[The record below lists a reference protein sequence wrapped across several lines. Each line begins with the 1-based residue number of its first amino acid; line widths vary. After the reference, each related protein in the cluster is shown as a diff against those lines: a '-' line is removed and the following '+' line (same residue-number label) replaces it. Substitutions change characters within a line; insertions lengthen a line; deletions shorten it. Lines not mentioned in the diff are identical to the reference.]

1 MSVNNKI
8 SLSSPEGFITSSNS
22 IWPAAPALDVPV
34 LFARWMRRLAR
45 LRFKPLKE
53 SPEKI
58 AFFWRIRQAHRIWLG
73 NRPRGRQRLVNEWMI
88 LVDKWIE
95 CIGSAGTC
103 CNERKKR
110 YAQGKPPH
118 VGPSSTPYC

>member
-45 LRFKPLKE
+45 LRFKPLEE

-58 AFFWRIRQAHRIWLG
+58 AFFWRIRQMYRISLTDG
-73 NRPRGRQRLVNEWMI
+73 LCGRQRLVDKWVI
-88 LVDKWIE
+88 LVD
-95 CIGSAGTC
+95 
-103 CNERKKR
+103 R
-110 YAQGKPPH
+110 
-118 VGPSSTPYC
+118 